1 MTLQQQKL
9 ELIQKIIDA
18 RLTKEEMQEGIAKAK
33 NIIDNR
39 SVNQI
44 DNQNKGRV

>member
-18 RLTKEEMQEGIAKAK
+18 HFTKEEMQEVIAKAK

-39 SVNQI
+39 YVNHI
-44 DNQNKGRV
+44 DN

>member
-1 MTLQQQKL
+1 MSLTQSKM
-9 ELIQKIIDA
+9 ELIQKIINA
-18 RLTKEEMQEGIAKAK
+18 RLSKKELQEVIAKAK